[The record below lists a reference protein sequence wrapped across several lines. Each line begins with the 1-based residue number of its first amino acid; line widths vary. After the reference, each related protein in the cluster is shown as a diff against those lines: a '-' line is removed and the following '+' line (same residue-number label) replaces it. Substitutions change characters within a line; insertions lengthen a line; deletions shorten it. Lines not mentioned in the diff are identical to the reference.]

1 MKTIK
6 KSIEIAVPKER
17 VWAVLLEDT
26 YSRDWMSHFCPGTHA
41 VTDWIVGHK
50 VVFANGSGSGIAGK
64 IKEKRPYEFLSILY
78 DGMVVNG
85 KDDFE
90 SEESK
95 TIKDTEEKYELSDR
109 NGGSSTFLAISADT
123 DENYFDEM
131 SQSWEAAL
139 QRISELS
146 HAI

>member
-6 KSIEIAVPKER
+6 KSIEITAPKEQ
-17 VWAVLLEDT
+17 VWAVILEDS
-26 YSRDWMSHFCPGTHA
+26 YSRDWMSHFCVGTHA

-50 VVFANGSGSGIAGK
+50 VVFENGTGSGISGK
-64 IKEKRPYEFLSILY
+64 IKEKRPYEFLSIVY
-78 DGMVVNG
+78 DGMIVNG
-85 KDDFE
+85 KDDFD

-95 TIKDTEEKYELSDR
+95 AMKGAVETYELSDH
-109 NGGSSTFLAISADT
+109 NGNTFLSISSDIG
-123 DENYFDEM
+123 DEYFDEM
-131 SQSWEAAL
+131 SNSWDAAL

>member
-1 MKTIK
+1 MRTIK

-17 VWAVLLEDT
+17 VWAVLLEDA
-26 YSRDWMSHFCPGTHA
+26 YSRDWMSHFCAGTHA

-50 VVFANGSGSGIAGK
+50 VVFENGSGNGIAGR
-64 IKEKRPYEFLSILY
+64 IKEKRPYEFLSIVY

-85 KDDFE
+85 QDDFD

-95 TIKDTEEKYELSDR
+95 TIKNTEEKYELSDR
-109 NGGSSTFLAISADT
+109 NGNTFLTISADA
-123 DENYFDEM
+123 DESYFDEM
-131 SQSWEAAL
+131 SQSWDAAL

>member
-6 KSIEIAVPKER
+6 KSIEITAPKER
-17 VWAVLLEDT
+17 VWAVLLEDA
-26 YSRDWMSHFCPGTHA
+26 YNRDWMSHFCAGTHA

-50 VVFANGSGSGIAGK
+50 VVFENGSGNGISGR
-64 IKEKRPYEFLSILY
+64 IKEKRPYEFLSIVY

-85 KDDFE
+85 HDDFD
-90 SEESK
+90 SEDSK
-95 TIKDTEEKYELSDR
+95 SIKGTEEKYELSDR
-109 NGGSSTFLAISADT
+109 DGSTFLAISADT
-123 DENYFDEM
+123 DESYFEEM
-131 SQSWEAAL
+131 SQSWDAAL